1 MTDSPHQTA
10 PGPGWISILKTTL
23 DMFRTSPGLPWLWAL
38 ETWGR
43 RVVDREPE
51 PETVMESA
59 ESLAAFERQAEGQ
72 GQLRAIHHF
81 NARLASHAIA
91 GCRRVIDLGCGPGV
105 LLGRI
110 AAWNPGTEFVGVD
123 LSEGMLALANQR
135 AGKPANVRFERG
147 DMTRLD
153 GFADGSVDGVI
164 SSVAL
169 HHLPDAAALARC
181 FESVA
186 RVLRPGGAVCLV
198 DLGRLKTTRA
208 MAAMARTV
216 GREAGETFIK
226 DYETSLRAAFRREEM
241 APGVERHLPKARL
254 WSAAG
259 FPVTHVVATALKPLD
274 EGAER
279 FRRADNSTLNEKSR
293 AALAVI
299 EGLMARGGLTLPEA

>member
-1 MTDSPHQTA
+1 M
-10 PGPGWISILKTTL
+10 
-23 DMFRTSPGLPWLWAL
+23 PWLWAL

-43 RVVDREPE
+43 RVVEREPE

-59 ESLAAFERQAEGQ
+59 GSLAAFERQAEGQ

-81 NARLASHAIA
+81 NTRLASQAIA

-135 AGKPANVRFERG
+135 AGRPANVRFERG

-169 HHLPDAAALARC
+169 HHLPDAAALDRC
-181 FESVA
+181 FESLA

-216 GREAGETFIK
+216 GREAGEIFIK

-259 FPVTHVVATALKPLD
+259 FPVTHVVATGLKPLAGAA
-274 EGAER
+274 EG
-279 FRRADNSTLNEKSR
+279 FRRADYTTLNEKSR

>member
-1 MTDSPHQTA
+1 
-10 PGPGWISILKTTL
+10 
-23 DMFRTSPGLPWLWAL
+23 MFRTSPGLPWLWAL

>member
-1 MTDSPHQTA
+1 MTDSPPKTA
-10 PGPGWISILKTTL
+10 PGPAWISILKTSL
-23 DMFRTSPGLPWLWAL
+23 DMFRTSPAMPGLWAL

-43 RVVDREPE
+43 RAVDREPE

-59 ESLAAFERQAEGQ
+59 GSLAAFERQAEGQ

-110 AAWNPGTEFVGVD
+110 ASWNPGTDFVGVD

-135 AGKPANVRFERG
+135 AGRPANVRFERG
-147 DMTRLD
+147 DMTRLE

-169 HHLPDAAALARC
+169 HHLPDQAALDRC

-186 RVLRPGGAVCLV
+186 RVLRPGGALCLV

-226 DYETSLRAAFRREEM
+226 DYETSLRAAFRREEL
-241 APGVERHLPKARL
+241 APRVERRIPMARL
-254 WSAAG
+254 CSAAG
-259 FPVTHVVATALKPLD
+259 FPVTHVITTPLKPLT
-274 EGAER
+274 GATEA
-279 FRRADNSTLNEKSR
+279 FRLTDFQTLNPKSR

-299 EGLMARGGLTLPEA
+299 EGLMARGGLTLPKA

>member
-279 FRRADNSTLNEKSR
+279 FRRADDSTLNEKSR